1 MSEHSAAMVVPLHQ
15 LPSSDGFSAISF
27 GRVVDDE
34 TPAPQDPFDAGFL
47 AGLTQAEEALRSE
60 RERLASLVAAAQ
72 NRQAELPSAMSSEIL
87 ALVETLVVRLT
98 GAAPVNPE
106 WLKEKIDAAQA
117 IVADQL
123 QPRILRLH
131 PADIALIADTDL
143 NLEILADDGL
153 VPGNLILESGATR
166 VEDGRDTG
174 LAQLRDAIRSDA
186 R

>member
-1 MSEHSAAMVVPLHQ
+1 
-15 LPSSDGFSAISF
+15 
-27 GRVVDDE
+27 
-34 TPAPQDPFDAGFL
+34 
-47 AGLTQAEEALRSE
+47 
-60 RERLASLVAAAQ
+60 
-72 NRQAELPSAMSSEIL
+72 MSSEIL